1 MKTVRV
7 YYAGIP
13 AKNTKREKRDV
24 LTNFHLG
31 VGSDGQST
39 EVETMDWQPADL
51 AVMQGWVHANSGNS
65 PHLQF
70 RKQIIE
76 KQRTI
81 GKHTLAIDSN
91 LFLYKDPK
99 NKNQYLRFSLDDVFP
114 TTGNYF
120 TNKVNSARWQQI
132 KSDIGVDLQP
142 WRTAGDHILI
152 CLQRNGGWSMG
163 GLDVMAWCNNTI
175 KKIKQHTDRPIIVRT
190 HPGDAKRAQ
199 QYIRQLKDKS
209 VSVSR
214 NSDIIN
220 DLTNAWATV
229 TYNSSPGVASAIEGV
244 PVFVTDSNPKVSQA
258 YDVANT
264 DLSMIETPVMPERQ
278 QWIEKIA
285 MCHFNFNDL
294 RKGVAWD
301 IIKEY
306 L

>member
-31 VGSDGQST
+31 VGTDGQST

-70 RKQIIE
+70 RKKIIE

-81 GKHTLAIDSN
+81 SKHTLAIDSN
-91 LFLYKDPK
+91 LFLYRDLK

-120 TNKVNSARWQQI
+120 TDRVDPNRWQQI
-132 KSDIGVDLQP
+132 KSDIGFDLQP
-142 WRTAGDHILI
+142 WRSAGSHILI

-163 GLDVMAWCNNTI
+163 GLDVMAWCNKII
-175 KKIKQHTDRPIIVRT
+175 KRIKQHTDRPIIVRT

-199 QYIRQLKDKS
+199 QYIRRLKDKS
-209 VSVSR
+209 VSISR
-214 NSDIIN
+214 SPDIIN

-229 TYNSSPGVASAIEGV
+229 TYNSSPGVASAVEGI
-244 PVFVTDSNPKVSQA
+244 PVFVTDPNPKISQA

-264 DLSMIETPVMPERQ
+264 DLTMIENPTMPERQ
-278 QWIEKIA
+278 QWVEKIA

-294 RKGVAWD
+294 RKGVAWN